1 MISMK
6 KVNMKT
12 FLMACAALTL
22 MMSGCDNA
30 DNKVID
36 NAIYWEEAS
45 NAVATK
51 ITVDPQ
57 ADVTASLT
65 ARIARALD
73 VDVTAQIEI
82 DPELLKAY
90 NEANVTTYD
99 VLPAEFCTYDNNI
112 VIKAGE
118 VAENIDFVIKPY
130 SSGKD
135 ITYALPVS
143 IKTKGDISTI
153 GESYKYILLLN
164 QPLIQSVPQL
174 KAANIAKT
182 DENTPWNVVTNEWSI
197 EAWVQMDGFQI
208 NNQAIINSGSTK
220 TEVYIRFGDAP
231 IPYNSLQIK
240 TQGSQVN
247 TTTLFEPN
255 KWYHIA
261 LTYNAAGLVTI
272 YVNGV
277 KDVTVQT
284 SGGPAY
290 FEQMGIVTSG
300 GYFRDTCMMAQLR
313 LWKIAITPTQIQS
326 NMYYGVRSDD
336 PNLLGYWRLDEGEGT
351 VFYDC
356 TANKHD
362 MTSAIEFPWIPETR
376 FDK

>member
-1 MISMK
+1 
-6 KVNMKT
+6 MKT
-12 FLMACAALTL
+12 YLMACAALTL
-22 MMSGCDNA
+22 MVSGCDNA

-73 VDVTAQIEI
+73 VDVTAEIEI

-99 VLPAEFCTYDNNI
+99 VLPAEFCTYDKNI

-118 VAENIDFVIKPY
+118 VAENINFVIKPY

-143 IKTKGDISTI
+143 IKTKGGVSTI

-164 QPLIQSVPQL
+164 QPLIQSVPKL
-174 KAANIAKT
+174 NYTNMPKT
-182 DENTPWNVVTNEWSI
+182 DKDIPWNVTTNEWSI
-197 EAWVQMDGFQI
+197 ETWVQMDAFRI
-208 NNQAIINSGSTK
+208 NNQAIINSGGKGS
-220 TEVYIRFGDAP
+220 EVYIRFGDAP

-240 TQGSQVN
+240 TMGSQVN

-261 LTYNAAGLVTI
+261 ITYNASGLVTI

-284 SGGPAY
+284 SGGATN
-290 FEQMGIVTSG
+290 FEQMQIVSSG
-300 GYFRDTCMMAQLR
+300 EDWFWDNCMMAQLR
-313 LWKIAITPTQIQS
+313 LWKVAITPTQIQS

-362 MTSAIEFPWIPETR
+362 MIAEKAFSWIPETR

>member
-1 MISMK
+1 MK

-12 FLMACAALTL
+12 YLMACAALTL
-22 MMSGCDNA
+22 MVSGCDNA

-45 NAVATK
+45 NEIATK

-57 ADVTASLT
+57 ANVSASLT

-73 VDVTAQIEI
+73 VDVTAEIEI
-82 DPELLKAY
+82 DPEFLKAY
-90 NEANVTTYD
+90 NEANITSYE
-99 VLPAEFCTYDNNI
+99 VLPAEFCEYNKNI

-118 VAENIDFVIKPY
+118 VSSEDVIFTIKPY
-130 SSGKD
+130 SGSKD
-135 ITYALPVS
+135 VTYALPVS
-143 IKTKGDISTI
+143 IKPNSGISTI

-174 KAANIAKT
+174 KSQNVAKT
-182 DENTPWNVVTNEWSI
+182 NSEIPWNVTTNEWSI

-208 NNQAIINSGSTK
+208 NNQAIINSGGNG
-220 TEVYIRFGDAP
+220 TEVYIRFGDAA

-277 KDVTVQT
+277 RDVSIQT
-284 SGGPAY
+284 TGGPAN

-300 GYFRDTCMMAQLR
+300 SWFRDTCMMAQLR
-313 LWKIAITPTQIQS
+313 LWKVAITPTQIQS

-351 VFYDC
+351 VFFDSTPNQRNM
-356 TANKHD
+356 TAEQ
-362 MTSAIEFPWIPETR
+362 EFSWIPNIR

>member
-1 MISMK
+1 MK

-12 FLMACAALTL
+12 YLMACAALTL
-22 MMSGCDNA
+22 MVSGCDNA

-57 ADVTASLT
+57 ANVSANLT

-73 VDVTAQIEI
+73 VDVTAEIEI
-82 DPELLKAY
+82 DQDFLKAY
-90 NEANVTTYD
+90 NEANITTYE
-99 VLPAEFCTYDNNI
+99 VLPAEFCEYNKNI

-118 VAENIDFVIKPY
+118 VSSGDITFTIKPY

-143 IKTKGDISTI
+143 IKPKGGVSTI

-174 KAANIAKT
+174 DSQNVATTNSDI
-182 DENTPWNVVTNEWSI
+182 PWNVTTNEWSI

-208 NNQAIINSGSTK
+208 NNQAIINSGGNG
-220 TEVYIRFGDAP
+220 TEVYIRFGDAA

-261 LTYNAAGLVTI
+261 LTYNSGGLVTI

-284 SGGPAY
+284 TGGPAN

-300 GYFRDTCMMAQLR
+300 SWFRDTCMMAQLR
-313 LWKIAITPTQIQS
+313 LWKVAITPTQIQS

-351 VFYDC
+351 VFFDSTPNQRNM
-356 TANKHD
+356 TAAK
-362 MTSAIEFPWIPETR
+362 EFSWIPNIR

>member
-1 MISMK
+1 MK

-12 FLMACAALTL
+12 YLMACAALTL
-22 MMSGCDNA
+22 MVSGCDNA

-73 VDVTAQIEI
+73 VDVTAEIEI

-99 VLPAEFCTYDNNI
+99 VLPEQFCTYDKNI

-118 VAENIDFVIKPY
+118 VAENINFVIKPY

-143 IKTKGDISTI
+143 IKTKGGVSTI

-164 QPLIQSVPQL
+164 QPLIQSVPKL

-231 IPYNSLQIK
+231 IPFNSLQIK
-240 TQGSQVN
+240 TMGSQVN

-290 FEQMGIVTSG
+290 FEQMGIVTSESW
-300 GYFRDTCMMAQLR
+300 FRDTCMMAQLR

-362 MTSAIEFPWIPETR
+362 MTSKVEFPWIPETR

>member
-1 MISMK
+1 
-6 KVNMKT
+6 MKT
-12 FLMACAALTL
+12 YLMACAALTL
-22 MMSGCDNA
+22 MVSGCDNA

-57 ADVTASLT
+57 ANVSANLT

-73 VDVTAQIEI
+73 VDVTAEIEI
-82 DPELLKAY
+82 DQDFLKAY
-90 NEANVTTYD
+90 NEANITTYE
-99 VLPAEFCTYDNNI
+99 VLPAEFCEYNKNI

-118 VAENIDFVIKPY
+118 VSSGDITFTIKPY

-143 IKTKGDISTI
+143 IKPKGGVSTI

-174 KAANIAKT
+174 DSQNVATTNSDI
-182 DENTPWNVVTNEWSI
+182 PWNVTTNEWSI

-208 NNQAIINSGSTK
+208 NNQAIINSGGNG
-220 TEVYIRFGDAP
+220 TEVYIRFGDAA

-261 LTYNAAGLVTI
+261 LTYNSGGLVTI

-284 SGGPAY
+284 TGGPAN

-300 GYFRDTCMMAQLR
+300 SWFRDTCMMAQLR
-313 LWKIAITPTQIQS
+313 LWKVAITPTQIQS

-351 VFYDC
+351 VFFDSTPNQRNM
-356 TANKHD
+356 TAAK
-362 MTSAIEFPWIPETR
+362 EFSWIPNIR